1 MIEERKP
8 APADVYQEVLHMFQS
23 IGFIGTGN
31 MGSALALAAD
41 KGAPQGAVLYLSNRT
56 PAKAEAL
63 CARLS
68 RAQVSTNEEIARTCG
83 LIFLGVK
90 PQMMAGVLEGL
101 RPILAARTDRF
112 VVCSMAAGLTLD
124 ALEGML
130 GKEYPLIRILPNTP
144 AAIGQ
149 GIAQFCVRG
158 VTEEEK
164 SAFLSLMAPSG
175 LLDEMD
181 EGLMAAANC
190 VSGCGVA
197 FAALFMEALADG
209 GVACGLPRD
218 KALLCAAQTLAGT
231 GALYLES
238 RQHPGPMKDAV
249 CSPGGTTIQGVRA
262 LEKAGFRSACMEA
275 VIAAFEKTLSM
286 GK

>member
-1 MIEERKP
+1 
-8 APADVYQEVLHMFQS
+8 MFQS
-23 IGFIGTGN
+23 IGFIGTGS
-31 MGSALALAAD
+31 MGSALARAVD
-41 KGAPQGAVLYLSNRT
+41 KGAPEGAALYLSNRT
-56 PAKAEAL
+56 PAKAEKL
-63 CARLS
+63 CGELTRARLS
-68 RAQVSTNEEIARTCG
+68 SNEEIARSCD

-90 PQMMAGVLEGL
+90 PQMMAGLLEGI
-101 RPILAARTDRF
+101 RPILAGRAGRF

-124 ALEGML
+124 VLEGML
-130 GKEYPLIRILPNTP
+130 GGEYPLIRILPNTP

-164 SAFLSLMAPSG
+164 EAFLSLLAPSG

-197 FAALFMEALADG
+197 FAALFLEALADG

-262 LEKAGFRSACMEA
+262 LEARGFRSAAMEA
-275 VIAAFEKTLSM
+275 VIAAHEKTLEM
-286 GK
+286 GKR

>member
-1 MIEERKP
+1 
-8 APADVYQEVLHMFQS
+8 MFQS

-31 MGSALALAAD
+31 MGSALARAAD
-41 KGAPQGAVLYLSNRT
+41 KGAPQGAVLHLSNRT
-56 PAKAEAL
+56 PAKAEEL
-63 CARLS
+63 CRELRHAV
-68 RAQVSTNEEIARTCG
+68 VSTNETIAGACG

-90 PQMMAGVLEGL
+90 PQMMAGLLEGL
-101 RPILAARTDRF
+101 RPILSARTDRF

-124 ALEGML
+124 TLEGML
-130 GKEYPLIRILPNTP
+130 GGSCPLIRILPNTP

-149 GIAQFCVRG
+149 GIAQFCARDVSQ
-158 VTEEEK
+158 EEK
-164 SAFLSLMAPSG
+164 DAFLSLLAPSG
-175 LLDEMD
+175 ILDEMD

-190 VSGCGVA
+190 ISGCGVA
-197 FAALFMEALADG
+197 VASLFMEALADG

-231 GALYLES
+231 GALYLDA

-249 CSPGGTTIQGVRA
+249 CSPGGTTIQGVRT
-262 LEKAGFRSACMEA
+262 LEKAGFRSACIEA
-275 VIAAFEKTLSM
+275 VIAAYEKTLSM

>member
-1 MIEERKP
+1 
-8 APADVYQEVLHMFQS
+8 MFQS

-63 CARLS
+63 CAKLS

-197 FAALFMEALADG
+197 FAALFMEDGQYRLMPDSVCPKCVVFLTQAEWDAWPKPTKSTEVWDFATETWKDYRTLEQARTTADSYIRN
-209 GVACGLPRD
+209 AY
-218 KALLCAAQTLAGT
+218 
-231 GALYLES
+231 GA
-238 RQHPGPMKDAV
+238 R
-249 CSPGGTTIQGVRA
+249 
-262 LEKAGFRSACMEA
+262 RSAVM
-275 VIAAFEKTLSM
+275 LSLIHI
-286 GK
+286 